1 MSSQTGKI
9 GGRMA
14 KIIEFYI
21 PQSFRKVSKWFPPS
35 QTAKVLVFSLAER
48 IGVTW
53 NETPR
58 AEPYCAG

>member
-1 MSSQTGKI
+1 
-9 GGRMA
+9 MA

-21 PQSFRKVSKWFPPS
+21 PQSFRKVSKWFPPR

-53 NETPR
+53 SETQQP
-58 AEPYCAG
+58 EPYCAG